1 MFECASYSKKK
12 RSKMILCLFRCG
24 YEPNYV
30 RLPLY
35 LYTMIFEYL
44 CVLNFGKVYKKKLY
58 STQKG
63 STYTV
68 RTHYCKRLLKK
79 NVDD

>member
-1 MFECASYSKKK
+1 
-12 RSKMILCLFRCG
+12 MILCLFRCG

-44 CVLNFGKVYKKKLY
+44 CVLNFGKVYKKKNC
-58 STQKG
+58 TQHKKV
-63 STYTV
+63 V
-68 RTHYCKRLLKK
+68 RILLELIIVKDFLKK
-79 NVDD
+79 MLMTDIR